1 MERYKLSIWVLGE
14 NLCRSCQKERV
25 IWTFFYF
32 FLFVWFP
39 GDEEFSLS
47 FIVELG
53 SSKLTVV
60 SFHDYFTGIFEPKIL
75 SPLVDF

>member
-1 MERYKLSIWVLGE
+1 LVNGKIHAFHLGVGGKSVVKLSKREGDLD
-14 NLCRSCQKERV
+14 
-25 IWTFFYF
+25 F
-32 FLFVWFP
+32 FLFVWFR

-53 SSKLTVV
+53 SSKLTVL

-75 SPLVDF
+75 LR